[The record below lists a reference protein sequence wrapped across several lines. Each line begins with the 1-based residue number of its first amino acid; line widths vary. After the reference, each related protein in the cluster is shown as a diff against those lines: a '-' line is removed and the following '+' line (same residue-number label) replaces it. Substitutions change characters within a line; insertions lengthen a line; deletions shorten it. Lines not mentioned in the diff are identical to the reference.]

1 VFDRWKLEGLQLTD
15 AVKNYVEE
23 KVGNAVHN
31 HGNLVKEVDVRMSV
45 RGGETGRG
53 QKLQRCEVTLFTK
66 KHGVVRAEEE
76 TDNMYASIDRVSDV
90 ISRKLRKIKEKD
102 GGHGRTPRM
111 RNQPRIGELLSDEV
125 VDLAPILEK
134 KVDELPDEV
143 VRTKYFEMRPMTS
156 FQALEEM
163 VNVGHDFYAFRNAES
178 GEVNILYKRHHGGYG
193 MIIPRSDESW
203 ELGQNGAT
211 KDKSSQ

>member
-1 VFDRWKLEGLQLTD
+1 MCVCFFQ
-15 AVKNYVEE
+15 
-23 KVGNAVHN
+23 
-31 HGNLVKEVDVRMSV
+31 
-45 RGGETGRG
+45 
-53 QKLQRCEVTLFTK
+53 
-66 KHGVVRAEEE
+66 
-76 TDNMYASIDRVSDV
+76 
-90 ISRKLRKIKEKD
+90 
-102 GGHGRTPRM
+102 
-111 RNQPRIGELLSDEV
+111 
-125 VDLAPILEK
+125 
-134 KVDELPDEV
+134 V

-178 GEVNILYKRHHGGYG
+178 GKLLPIYFMDPFLSYKSFCTCFYQIVFFFAPKSILICLLLCFFFPPCFAGEVNILYKRHHGGYG

>member
-1 VFDRWKLEGLQLTD
+1 
-15 AVKNYVEE
+15 
-23 KVGNAVHN
+23 
-31 HGNLVKEVDVRMSV
+31 
-45 RGGETGRG
+45 
-53 QKLQRCEVTLFTK
+53 
-66 KHGVVRAEEE
+66 
-76 TDNMYASIDRVSDV
+76 
-90 ISRKLRKIKEKD
+90 
-102 GGHGRTPRM
+102 
-111 RNQPRIGELLSDEV
+111 
-125 VDLAPILEK
+125 
-134 KVDELPDEV
+134 V